1 MAGWTVRQV
10 VDRIVALG
18 LADCAAVDKALQ
30 PQWLDQPLAGYGGGD
45 SEAEIVTGLL
55 VDVGI
60 AFDVHTDDVDHLD
73 GYTSALTQAAACTG
87 GLFTVTDIE
96 LTDDGEQ
103 ETLRFKRNGEPVA
116 WPVDHVD
123 DEYLDTMVF
132 AERIDEF
139 TDPDRSP
146 SRWAVPTVDG
156 ERIYYRYVFGDPAAL
171 HELGRELGIVFDV
184 YPD

>member
-18 LADCAAVDKALQ
+18 LAERTKVDKALQ
-30 PQWLDQPLAGYGGGD
+30 PQWLDQPLSGYGGAASDG
-45 SEAEIVTGLL
+45 EIVTGLL
-55 VDVGI
+55 VDIEAG
-60 AFDVHTDDVDHLD
+60 FEVHTDDVDHLD
-73 GYTSALTQAAACTG
+73 GYTSALTEAAACTG

-96 LTDDGEQ
+96 LTDDDEQ
-103 ETLRFKRNGEPVA
+103 ELLRFRRNGEPVA

-139 TDPDRSP
+139 TDPQRSP
-146 SRWAVPTVDG
+146 KRWAVPIVDG
-156 ERIYYRYVFGDPAAL
+156 QRVYYRYIFGDPVAL
-171 HELGRELGIVFDV
+171 RELGREFGVEFDV

>member
-1 MAGWTVRQV
+1 MADWTVRQV

-18 LADCAAVDKALQ
+18 LADRAAVDKALQ
-30 PQWLDQPLAGYGGGD
+30 PQWLDQPLSGYGGAN
-45 SEAEIVTGLL
+45 EAETVTGLL
-55 VDVGI
+55 VDLGVG
-60 AFDVHTDDVDHLD
+60 FDVHTDDVDHLD
-73 GYTSALTQAAACTG
+73 GYTSALTEAAACTG

-103 ETLRFKRNGEPVA
+103 ELLHFTRNGEPVA

-146 SRWAVPTVDG
+146 RRWAAPTVDG
-156 ERIYYRYVFGDPAAL
+156 ELLHCRYVFAEPVAL
-171 HELGRELGIVFDV
+171 RELGAEFDVEFDV